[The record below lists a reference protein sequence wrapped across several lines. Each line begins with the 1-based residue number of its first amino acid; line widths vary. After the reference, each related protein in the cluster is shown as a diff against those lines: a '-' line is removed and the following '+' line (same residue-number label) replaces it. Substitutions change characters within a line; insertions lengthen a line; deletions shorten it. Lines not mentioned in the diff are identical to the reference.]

1 MFIRIIFSLVIVL
14 GLTGNVAAAE
24 KFIIGFAQD
33 NMSND
38 WRAAQV
44 KEVETALKAYPN
56 VEFIFTDAGGSVP
69 QNIEDIEDLVDR
81 KINLLMVSPRDPRIM
96 TPVISSFYK
105 KGIPVILLTR
115 RILSNDYTTFIGA
128 NDSIIAAGAAD
139 QIAKALNGKGKVF
152 VLQGVPT
159 ATTAINRTK
168 GFVERMKVHPGIEIV
183 AIETAK
189 YQRGEAVKVIQDS
202 LEKGTKFDAI
212 YAQSDS
218 MAAGARLALK
228 AFGLDPKS
236 IPIVGIDYISEAREA
251 IRDGNQ
257 YASFLYPTAGKK
269 AAEIAIRILK
279 GESVDREIGIP
290 SQMVTRKNVD
300 QVKPIF

>member
-1 MFIRIIFSLVIVL
+1 MLLRIIFSLVVVL
-14 GLTGNVAAAE
+14 GLTGNVVAAE

-33 NMSND
+33 NMAND

-44 KEVETALKAYPN
+44 RDVEIALKAYLD

-69 QNIEDIEDLVDR
+69 QNIEDIEDLVER

-105 KGIPVILLTR
+105 KGIPVVLLTR
-115 RILSNDYTTFIGA
+115 RMLSDDYTTFIGA
-128 NDSIIAAGAAD
+128 NDSVIAAGAAD

-168 GFVERMKVHPGIEIV
+168 GFIERMKAHSGIEIV

-189 YQRGEAVKVIQDS
+189 YQRGEAVNVIQDA

-251 IRDGNQ
+251 IRDGSQ
-257 YASFLYPTAGKK
+257 YASFVYPTAGKK
-269 AAEIAIRILK
+269 AAEMAIRILK
-279 GESVDREIGIP
+279 GESVAREIEIP
-290 SQMVTRKNVD
+290 SQTVTRENVD